1 MCISLCMH
9 SIHINYYYEIHM
21 KHIGYEAE
29 LAKGMEHFD
38 NVLFADEYVINW
50 NAWLTVYHDQNISKA
65 HTNVCYTPQIFSVHY
80 VMPFYEIKSLVL
92 DHLRWLQINKQAW
105 ITHDQLRHTRRSNP
119 FASNVKFI
127 TQQNHSIIIEVMA
140 AQVVAV
146 WFGVH
151 VVIHF
156 LIIYSRLLNPQNVY
170 KGVKL
175 FKC

>member
-1 MCISLCMH
+1 M
-9 SIHINYYYEIHM
+9 NYPRS
-21 KHIGYEAE
+21 
-29 LAKGMEHFD
+29 AK
-38 NVLFADEYVINW
+38 
-50 NAWLTVYHDQNISKA
+50 
-65 HTNVCYTPQIFSVHY
+65 
-80 VMPFYEIKSLVL
+80 
-92 DHLRWLQINKQAW
+92 
-105 ITHDQLRHTRRSNP
+105 TRRSNP

-127 TQQNHSIIIEVMA
+127 TQQNHSIIIIEVMVA

-146 WFGVH
+146 WFGLH